1 MINEYAKKL
10 DRYYGP
16 LMTEEEF
23 WEVIKKPTSSLM
35 TTQNK
40 PNHFRKTTVCSS
52 QSLQRQAMA
61 KRCRK
66 RISGAWSCRN
76 LLPTD
81 RNRLETQNKKK
92 IP

>member
-1 MINEYAKKL
+1 MDIWRFAVINEYAKKL

-52 QSLQRQAMA
+52 QSLILA
-61 KRCRK
+61 
-66 RISGAWSCRN
+66 RN
-76 LLPTD
+76 CI
-81 RNRLETQNKKK
+81 NKAE
-92 IP
+92 